1 MFSISLKQHT
11 FHFVSEDLSFDL
23 LKNEYKKKGRKPY
36 KEMIIASCFDTY
48 DNMTKNKLFKETTNS
63 VKLWS

>member
-1 MFSISLKQHT
+1 M
-11 FHFVSEDLSFDL
+11 SEDLSFDL
-23 LKNEYKKKGRKPY
+23 LKHEYKKKGRKPY

-63 VKLWS
+63 VKL